1 MARFFGIAI
10 LSLAIAATALPLR
23 AEDSG
28 GVPPPESPAPAV
40 PDQPSADAPKNG
52 DSTDD
57 SNGDNGQVCVDV
69 EVGGDRS
76 AYYSCLNE
84 RMKHQVESEH
94 QKPVPNAP
102 IDTHSPQNQLGTAN
116 DAAARQS
123 MGNSFGKS
131 AIPQRPTRNFVNPI
145 VPGSH

>member
-1 MARFFGIAI
+1 MARFFRIAI
-10 LSLAIAATALPLR
+10 LSLAIAAMALPLR

-28 GVPPPESPAPAV
+28 GTPPPESPA
-40 PDQPSADAPKNG
+40 PDQPSADAPK
-52 DSTDD
+52 TDN

-116 DAAARQS
+116 DAAARQM

-131 AIPQRPTRNFVNPI
+131 ATPQRPTRNFVNPI